1 MFACTAHRVSSQG
14 AFEGLE
20 LGEGKRSGPVLR
32 GPGGRLC
39 SRSNGTDR
47 GIPHIVSEY
56 CLEIKKIGKAIKRLG
71 FELS

>member
-1 MFACTAHRVSSQG
+1 MVG
-14 AFEGLE
+14 NPENGDLE
-20 LGEGKRSGPVLR
+20 NS
-32 GPGGRLC
+32 GRLC
-39 SRSNGTDR
+39 SRSNGTSR